1 MGDDNDTSTEFEQTR
16 PWHNMHGLY
25 AVRLAFGRRLA
36 ACLCMYNVRCGWQV
50 RTRDPKRY
58 YIHIHYFL
66 LIKQSII
73 MYTVRTVVC
82 TYFINTYHHKCPLAG
97 KRPAAGE
104 SPAGF
109 PALWWCA
116 GYVTILNILVCA
128 ERERAFDLHF
138 VFDMHNDR
146 SWGEEAVIL
155 SQLRGPAWVPNY
167 VGTFVVVTH
176 QAYEDDNVRYLPT
189 WSITL
194 LECRWCLCFDQVR
207 SH

>member
-1 MGDDNDTSTEFEQTR
+1 MITILVLNS
-16 PWHNMHGLY
+16 NKLGL
-25 AVRLAFGRRLA
+25 GTICA

-66 LIKQSII
+66 LTKQSII

-82 TYFINTYHHKCPLAG
+82 TYFINIIINAHWLANVPPLGRAQLAS
-97 KRPAAGE
+97 RPYDDARDTSRFLIFWSVLSGRGRLTCILCLICITIDPGE
-104 SPAGF
+104 KK
-109 PALWWCA
+109 LWYWVSSGDRH
-116 GYVTILNILVCA
+116 GY
-128 ERERAFDLHF
+128 
-138 VFDMHNDR
+138 
-146 SWGEEAVIL
+146 
-155 SQLRGPAWVPNY
+155 Y